1 MQVWS
6 DVESDGLLKVSKPP
20 YPQHLLLQRRRR
32 GVMISDAPQFAATVA
47 SGSAIDNT

>member
-20 YPQHLLLQRRRR
+20 YPQHLLLQRR